1 MYRLYV
7 FEVNIYG
14 AFRSGTNY
22 VKALLE
28 LNYALWVRTRNGG
41 FKHAPIPA
49 LFDQDGW
56 VARESI
62 GVVRD
67 PWAWLP
73 SIWAY
78 ATGPGSNNV
87 TCAPSWDAFL
97 VEPIEIYSG
106 ALPGFPRYWYRTPV
120 DYWTAMVSSFV
131 ADLTTVVRYEDALTQ
146 PEETCDRIADAFGA
160 SRQDAVFLVPGRAM
174 RRAGDDRFTSLDDAT
189 LQHEFDREYQE
200 QGRYM
205 DQYTQANIDA
215 VNQLL
220 IEDISGPLGYS
231 KLT

>member
-1 MYRLYV
+1 MRV

-14 AFRSGTNY
+14 AFRRGTNH
-22 VKALLE
+22 VKAVLE

-56 VARESI
+56 APRESI

-73 SIWAY
+73 SIWRY

-87 TCAPSWDAFL
+87 TCAATWDAFL

-106 ALPGFPRYWYRTPV
+106 ALSGFPRYWYRSPV
-120 DYWTAMVSSFV
+120 DYWTAMVVSFG
-131 ADLTTVVRYEDALTQ
+131 AEMTSVVRYEDALAG
-146 PEETCDRIADAFGA
+146 PEETCDSIARRYGA
-160 SRQDAVFLVPGRAM
+160 SRRQVEFLVPDRAM
-174 RRAGDDRFTSLDDAT
+174 RRAGDDRFLSLDDAT
-189 LQHEFDREYQE
+189 LQHDFDREHQE
-200 QGRYM
+200 QRRYM
-205 DQYTQANIDA
+205 DQYTPANIDD
-215 VNQLL
+215 VNELL
-220 IEDISGPLGYS
+220 IEDIIGPLGYS
-231 KLT
+231 TVR